1 MRTEKHQKVLE
12 RLATGAFLGL
22 RSDKK
27 ALDVIPNM
35 TNLRTKPRPFTLAS
49 EAAGAICDSA
59 MPLARLILSSPD
71 G

>member
-27 ALDVIPNM
+27 ALDVIRE
-35 TNLRTKPRPFTLAS
+35 RT
-49 EAAGAICDSA
+49 
-59 MPLARLILSSPD
+59 
-71 G
+71 